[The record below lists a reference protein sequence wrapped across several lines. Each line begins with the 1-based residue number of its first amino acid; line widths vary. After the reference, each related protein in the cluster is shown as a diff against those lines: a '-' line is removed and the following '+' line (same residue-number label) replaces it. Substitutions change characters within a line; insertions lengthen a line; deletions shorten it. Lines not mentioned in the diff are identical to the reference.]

1 MKKFTIALAGNP
13 NSGKTTVFN
22 ALTGSKQTIGN
33 WPGVTVEKKIGSYID
48 GDITVDVVDMPGIY
62 SFSAFSEDEKV
73 SRDYIL
79 SKEANLVVQILDASN
94 LQRSLY
100 LTVQLIEMNVPL
112 VVVLNMMDTLKD
124 KNMTLDVEH
133 FAKHLDC
140 PVITSNANKK
150 EGMDKL
156 KAIIKEQA
164 GNVTPP
170 SFDISY
176 DTMLE
181 KEIKIVEAEVAKA
194 AEAAGVD
201 SRWLALKFLESD
213 PIANRY
219 LKTDVSKVKDEAIKR
234 IEKHTGDPID
244 VVIADGRYGFIRGLI
259 KDVLEVKT
267 VTRESVTDI
276 IDKIVLNKYL
286 GIPIFLVV
294 MMGVF
299 YLTMNVG
306 SPFIDFFDGLFGTI
320 FIDGFRIV
328 LNALSSPDWLTT
340 LLADG
345 IGGGLQTL
353 ATFIPP
359 IFFIFFSLSI
369 LEDSGYMARAAF
381 IMDKFMRA
389 IGLPGKAFIPM
400 LVGFGCTVPAIMA
413 TRTLENNRDR
423 MLTILMNP
431 FMSCGAK
438 IPVYTLLVT
447 AFFSKTAGLIM
458 FSIYFSGII
467 LAIISGFLFKSTI
480 LKGEAATFVMELPTY
495 HIPTFNGVMIHTWNK
510 LKSFMIKAGKVIL
523 LIVILV
529 SFLNSIGTDGS
540 FGNNDSSNS
549 VLSWVGQKTTPI
561 FRPMGITDD
570 NWPATV
576 GLFTGIFAKEAVIG
590 TMDALY
596 TQRDPNWSS
605 ETAIDED
612 FSFWEGIK
620 DAFIAIPVGFG
631 WMEGDEEEES
641 SALVGYVKNGFNN
654 DKFAAYAYLL
664 FILIYAPCV
673 AAMGAI
679 YRETNLNWTIFAV
692 SYLTMLAWVVSTLFY
707 QITTFVTHPGSS
719 IMWIAISVSAF
730 LAFYLTLRYKKKPVL
745 G

>member
-1 MKKFTIALAGNP
+1 
-13 NSGKTTVFN
+13 
-22 ALTGSKQTIGN
+22 
-33 WPGVTVEKKIGSYID
+33 
-48 GDITVDVVDMPGIY
+48 MPGIY

-79 SKEANLVVQILDASN
+79 SKDADLIVQILDASN
-94 LQRSLY
+94 LQRNLY

-112 VVVLNMMDTLKD
+112 IIVLNMMDTLKE
-124 KNMTLDVEH
+124 KNMTLEVEH

-140 PVITSNANKK
+140 VVVPTNASKK
-150 EGMDKL
+150 SGISKL
-156 KAIIKEQA
+156 KEVIKEQV
-164 GNVTPP
+164 GKVNPP
-170 SFDISY
+170 KFDISY
-176 DTMLE
+176 DNMLE
-181 KEIKIVEAEVAKA
+181 KEIKIIEELVKDDAKA
-194 AEAAGVD
+194 ASVD
-201 SRWLALKFLESD
+201 SRWLALKVLESD
-213 PIANRY
+213 PIAAQFVS
-219 LKTDVSKVKDEAIKR
+219 KDISKVKNEAISR
-234 IEKHTGDPID
+234 VEKHTGDPID
-244 VVIADGRYGFIRGLI
+244 VVIADGRYGFIRGLV
-259 KDVLEVKT
+259 KDVLVIKT

-276 IDKIVLNKYL
+276 IDRIVINKYL
-286 GIPIFLVV
+286 GIPIFLLV

-306 SPFIDFFDGLFGTI
+306 APFIDFFDGLIGTI
-320 FIDGFRIV
+320 FVDGFRVV
-328 LNALSSPDWLTT
+328 LNYLSSPEWLTT

-353 ATFIPP
+353 STFIPP

-381 IMDKFMRA
+381 IMDRFMRV

-413 TRTLENNRDR
+413 TRTLENHRDR
-423 MLTILMNP
+423 MLAILMNP
-431 FMSCGAK
+431 FMSCGARL
-438 IPVYTLLVT
+438 PVYTLLIS

-467 LAIISGFLFKSTI
+467 LAVISGFLFKSTI
-480 LKGEAATFVMELPTY
+480 LKGQVATFVMELPTY
-495 HIPTFNGVMIHTWNK
+495 HIPTFNGVMLHTWNK

-523 LIVILV
+523 LIVVLV
-529 SFLNSIGTDGS
+529 SFINSIGTDGS

-549 VLSWVGQKTTPI
+549 VLTWIGKKTTPI
-561 FRPMGITDD
+561 FKPMGISED

-596 TQRDPNWSS
+596 SQRDPNWSS
-605 ETAIDED
+605 EPSLDED
-612 FSFWEGIK
+612 FSFWTGIK
-620 DAFIAIPVGFG
+620 DAFIAIPAGFG
-631 WMEGDEEEES
+631 WIESDEEEES
-641 SALVGYVKNGFNN
+641 SALVGYVQQGFNN

-673 AAMGAI
+673 AAIGAI

-692 SYLTMLAWVVSTLFY
+692 AYLTVLAWIIATLFY
-707 QITTFVTHPGSS
+707 QITSFTAHPLIST
-719 IMWIAISVSAF
+719 MWILISIGIF
-730 LAFYLTLRYKKKPVL
+730 LVFYISLKYKKKPL
-745 G
+745 L

>member
-22 ALTGSKQTIGN
+22 ALTGAKQTIGN
-33 WPGVTVEKKIGSYID
+33 WPGVTVEKKVGTYID
-48 GDITVDVVDMPGIY
+48 GDISVDVVDMPGIY

-79 SKEANLVVQILDASN
+79 SKDADLVVQILDASN
-94 LQRSLY
+94 LQRNLY

-112 VVVLNMMDTLKD
+112 VIVLNMMDTLKD
-124 KNMTLDVEH
+124 KNMVLEVEH
-133 FAKHLDC
+133 FSKHLDC
-140 PVITSNANKK
+140 VVVPTNANKK
-150 EGMDKL
+150 EGMIKL
-156 KAIIKEQA
+156 KEVIREHVGKV
-164 GNVTPP
+164 NPP
-170 SFDISY
+170 KFDISY
-176 DTMLE
+176 DEILE
-181 KEIKIVEAEVAKA
+181 KEIKLIETLITKDAEVAK
-194 AEAAGVD
+194 VD
-201 SRWLALKFLESD
+201 NRWLTLKILESD
-213 PIANRY
+213 PIADRFV
-219 LKTDVSKVKDEAIKR
+219 KTDITKIKNEAIKR
-234 IEKHTGDPID
+234 VEKHTGDPID
-244 VVIADGRYGFIRGLI
+244 VVIADGRYGFIRGLV
-259 KDVLEVKT
+259 KDVLVVKT

-276 IDKIVLNKYL
+276 IDKVVLNKYL
-286 GIPIFLVV
+286 GIPIFLLV

-320 FIDGFRIV
+320 FVDGFRVI
-328 LNALSSPDWLTT
+328 LNNFSTPEWLTT

-438 IPVYTLLVT
+438 IPVYTLLVS

-480 LKGEAATFVMELPTY
+480 LKGDAATFVMELPTY
-495 HIPTFNGVMIHTWNK
+495 HIPTFNGIMIHTWNK
-510 LKSFMIKAGKVIL
+510 LRSFMIKAGKIIL
-523 LIVILV
+523 LIVVLV
-529 SFLNSIGTDGS
+529 SFVNSIGTDGS
-540 FGNNDSSNS
+540 FGNNDSSES
-549 VLSWVGQKTTPI
+549 VLTWVGKKTTPI
-561 FRPMGITDD
+561 FHPIGITAD

-596 TQRDPNWSS
+596 TQRDPSWSAES
-605 ETAIDED
+605 DLNEN
-612 FSFWEGIK
+612 FSFKEGIK
-620 DAFIAIPVGFG
+620 DSFLAIPAGFG
-631 WMEGDEEEES
+631 WIETSEEEES
-641 SALVGYVKNGFNN
+641 STLVGYVRQGFNN
-654 DKFAAYAYLL
+654 DKYAAYAYLL

-692 SYLTMLAWVVSTLFY
+692 SYLTTLAWIVATLFY
-707 QITTFVTHPGSS
+707 QITTFAAHPLSS
-719 IMWIAISVSAF
+719 TIWISVSVAIF
-730 LAFYLTLRYKKKPVL
+730 LAFFISLKYKKKPVL
-745 G
+745 

>member
-431 FMSCGAK
+431 FMSC
-438 IPVYTLLVT
+438 
-447 AFFSKTAGLIM
+447 
-458 FSIYFSGII
+458 
-467 LAIISGFLFKSTI
+467 
-480 LKGEAATFVMELPTY
+480 E
-495 HIPTFNGVMIHTWNK
+495 
-510 LKSFMIKAGKVIL
+510 
-523 LIVILV
+523 
-529 SFLNSIGTDGS
+529 IGRAH
-540 FGNNDSSNS
+540 
-549 VLSWVGQKTTPI
+549 V
-561 FRPMGITDD
+561 
-570 NWPATV
+570 
-576 GLFTGIFAKEAVIG
+576 
-590 TMDALY
+590 
-596 TQRDPNWSS
+596 
-605 ETAIDED
+605 
-612 FSFWEGIK
+612 
-620 DAFIAIPVGFG
+620 
-631 WMEGDEEEES
+631 
-641 SALVGYVKNGFNN
+641 
-654 DKFAAYAYLL
+654 
-664 FILIYAPCV
+664 
-673 AAMGAI
+673 
-679 YRETNLNWTIFAV
+679 
-692 SYLTMLAWVVSTLFY
+692 
-707 QITTFVTHPGSS
+707 
-719 IMWIAISVSAF
+719 
-730 LAFYLTLRYKKKPVL
+730 
-745 G
+745 

>member
-13 NSGKTTVFN
+13 NCGKTTVFN
-22 ALTGSKQTIGN
+22 ALTGAKQTIGN
-33 WPGVTVEKKIGSYID
+33 WPGVTVEKKVGSYID
-48 GDITVDVVDMPGIY
+48 GDISVDVVDMPGIY

-79 SKEANLVVQILDASN
+79 SKDADLIVQILDASN
-94 LQRSLY
+94 LQRNLY

-112 VVVLNMMDTLKD
+112 VIVLNMMDTLKD
-124 KNMTLDVEH
+124 KNMVLEVEH

-140 PVITSNANKK
+140 VVVPTNASKK
-150 EGMDKL
+150 DGIEKL
-156 KAIIKEQA
+156 KEVIRDHIGQV
-164 GNVTPP
+164 NPP
-170 SFDISY
+170 KFNISY
-176 DTMLE
+176 DGILE
-181 KEIKIVEAEVAKA
+181 KELNEITKQVEQTAKTS
-194 AEAAGVD
+194 GVD
-201 SRWLALKFLESD
+201 SRWLALKILESD
-213 PIANRY
+213 PIADRFVKKD
-219 LKTDVSKVKDEAIKR
+219 LSKRRDEAIKK

-244 VVIADGRYGFIRGLI
+244 VVIADGRYGFIRGLV
-259 KDVLEVKT
+259 KDVLVIKT

-276 IDKIVLNKYL
+276 IDKVVLNKYL
-286 GIPIFLVV
+286 GIPIFLLV

-306 SPFIDFFDGLFGTI
+306 APFIDFFDGLLGTI
-320 FIDGFRIV
+320 FVDGFRLV
-328 LNALSSPDWLTT
+328 LNALSSPEWLTT

-353 ATFIPP
+353 STFIPP
-359 IFFIFFSLSI
+359 IFFIFLSLSV
-369 LEDSGYMARAAF
+369 LEDSGYMSRAAF
-381 IMDKFMRA
+381 IMDKFMRT

-423 MLTILMNP
+423 MLAILMNP
-431 FMSCGAK
+431 FMSCGARL
-438 IPVYTLLVT
+438 PVYTLLIS
-447 AFFSKTAGLIM
+447 AFFSKTAGLVM

-467 LAIISGFLFKSTI
+467 LAVLSGFLFKSTI
-480 LKGEAATFVMELPTY
+480 LQGQAATFVMELPTY
-495 HIPTFNGVMIHTWNK
+495 HIPTFNGVMLHTWNK

-529 SFLNSIGTDGS
+529 SFVNSIGTDGS

-549 VLSWVGQKTTPI
+549 VLTWIGKKTTPL
-561 FRPMGITDD
+561 FKPMGIKED

-596 TQRDPNWSS
+596 SQRDPNWSS
-605 ETAIDED
+605 EATLADD
-612 FSFWEGIK
+612 FSLGEGIK
-620 DAFIAIPVGFG
+620 EAFLAIPIGFG
-631 WMEGDEEEES
+631 WIEAEEEEES
-641 SALVGYVKNGFNN
+641 SALVGYVQEGFNN

-673 AAMGAI
+673 AAIGAI

-692 SYLTMLAWVVSTLFY
+692 AYLTILAWIVATLFY
-707 QITTFVTHPGSS
+707 QITTFAINPLIST
-719 IMWIAISVSAF
+719 MWIAISIAMF
-730 LAFYLTLRYKKKPVL
+730 LVFFISLKYKKKAVL
-745 G
+745 